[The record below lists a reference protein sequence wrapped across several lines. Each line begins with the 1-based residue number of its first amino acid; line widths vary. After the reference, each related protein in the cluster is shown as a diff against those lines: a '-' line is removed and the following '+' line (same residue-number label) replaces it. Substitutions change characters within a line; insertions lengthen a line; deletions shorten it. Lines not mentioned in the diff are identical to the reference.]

1 MFSSR
6 VSFCF
11 CRHFTVLIYKD
22 TLSTTGNCVQGGE
35 LVADEI
41 AAALTACRTLAK
53 VVTEFRFP
61 APRIFAF
68 MVFIFPLL
76 FAFHFYAPLSFNF
89 SFCGKNDELTGLG

>member
-1 MFSSR
+1 
-6 VSFCF
+6 
-11 CRHFTVLIYKD
+11 
-22 TLSTTGNCVQGGE
+22 
-35 LVADEI
+35 
-41 AAALTACRTLAK
+41 LAK